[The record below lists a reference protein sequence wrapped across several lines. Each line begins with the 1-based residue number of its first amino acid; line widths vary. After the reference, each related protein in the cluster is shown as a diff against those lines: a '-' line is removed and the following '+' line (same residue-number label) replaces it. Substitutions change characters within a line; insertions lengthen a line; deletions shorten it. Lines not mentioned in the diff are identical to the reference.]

1 MGRLGLGKKLD
12 GELGSGVTDDR
23 ATPADG
29 SGLSNVIGIAAGQST
44 R

>member
-1 MGRLGLGKKLD
+1 MGLFGWEETWM

-23 ATPADG
+23 ATPAMVP
-29 SGLSNVIGIAAGQST
+29 GLSNVIGIAAGQST